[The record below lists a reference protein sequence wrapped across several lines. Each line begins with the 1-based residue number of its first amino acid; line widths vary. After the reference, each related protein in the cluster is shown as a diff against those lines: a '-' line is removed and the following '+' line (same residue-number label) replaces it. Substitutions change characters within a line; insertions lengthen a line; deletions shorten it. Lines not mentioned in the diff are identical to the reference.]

1 MNRPNDLTV
10 DHIFGDIDFPRKGA
24 AFAIKRLRGVHHWS
38 AKSPAIPRPD
48 DSVTLTITISSDL
61 PVQAVRVAFTTNE
74 WQTTQTLECVETSQ
88 DWSTLLWGWI
98 RTWQVTLPPQP
109 ENIMLRYQVW
119 AELTSGAQ
127 KAKPDRIYAD
137 NQAARP
143 RQASQFAI
151 WYGTDQLPD
160 WSKDARV
167 YQIFLDRFDPGGNQ
181 PWSQTASL
189 KQPMGGT
196 LRGVI
201 ERLDHIAS
209 FDFNAIWLSPIFK
222 SPSHHGYDT
231 SDYTRIEPRLGSEAD
246 LRELI
251 DQAHARRMRV
261 ILDFVANHTSSQ
273 HQSLRAAL
281 SDHDNPYREWY
292 NWSRW
297 PHYRTFF
304 NVRNMP
310 QLNLSYGSPAR
321 TYLLQVARQWL
332 EFGVDGYRL
341 DYAHG
346 PEPDFWVD
354 FRRTCAETNPDCWTF
369 GEIVSTAEVQ
379 ASFAGGMHGTL
390 DFLTCQAFRE
400 SIARRA
406 SPLSKLAAYLEVSS
420 QAFPPDFSRPVFID
434 NHDMNRFLFTAGGD
448 ERLLEVAI
456 TLLYLLPQPVI
467 VYAGTEIA
475 LNQPR
480 SIYQDGAIGFDESR
494 VPMVWSDQNRL
505 RKHRKL
511 FQELSQLRDRYH
523 SFTGARWQCL
533 LVDDQKQLALWQ
545 ILVGGQPVLHLAV
558 NLSDVTQ
565 TITHPGSDTGKAE
578 ITLESHACLIF
589 KANF

>member
-1 MNRPNDLTV
+1 LYTAFGGY
-10 DHIFGDIDFPRKGA
+10 IFG
-24 AFAIKRLRGVHHWS
+24 
-38 AKSPAIPRPD
+38 
-48 DSVTLTITISSDL
+48 
-61 PVQAVRVAFTTNE
+61 
-74 WQTTQTLECVETSQ
+74 
-88 DWSTLLWGWI
+88 
-98 RTWQVTLPPQP
+98 
-109 ENIMLRYQVW
+109 
-119 AELTSGAQ
+119 
-127 KAKPDRIYAD
+127 
-137 NQAARP
+137 
-143 RQASQFAI
+143 
-151 WYGTDQLPD
+151 
-160 WSKDARV
+160 KDAN
-167 YQIFLDRFDPGGNQ
+167 GNWNDQ
-181 PWSQTASL
+181 DL
-189 KQPMGGT
+189 
-196 LRGVI
+196 GVDS
-201 ERLDHIAS
+201 EGMIA
-209 FDFNAIWLSPIFK
+209 
-222 SPSHHGYDT
+222 
-231 SDYTRIEPRLGSEAD
+231 
-246 LRELI
+246 
-251 DQAHARRMRV
+251 
-261 ILDFVANHTSSQ
+261 
-273 HQSLRAAL
+273 AA
-281 SDHDNPYREWY
+281 
-292 NWSRW
+292 
-297 PHYRTFF
+297 
-304 NVRNMP
+304 
-310 QLNLSYGSPAR
+310 
-321 TYLLQVARQWL
+321 QWL
-332 EFGVDGYRL
+332 KD
-341 DYAHG
+341 
-346 PEPDFWVD
+346 
-354 FRRTCAETNPDCWTF
+354 
-369 GEIVSTAEVQ
+369 Q
-379 ASFAGGMHGTL
+379 L